1 MAKSET
7 FQKGTEMRRKLMGAA
22 YADKIDQS
30 VYADKVMDGFAEVTR
45 EAIFGTLWTRGV
57 IDLKTRTLITVISD
71 TATARTPELKIHLR
85 MALNQGWT
93 EEELTESILHL
104 VGYVGAPSVR
114 EALLTARDVFAEMRA
129 EG

>member
-1 MAKSET
+1 MMTKSPAFE
-7 FQKGTEMRRKLMGAA
+7 KGTEMRRKLA
-22 YADKIDQS
+22 
-30 VYADKVMDGFAEVTR
+30 GFAEVTR

-71 TATARTPELKIHLR
+71 TATARTPELRLHLR

-114 EALLTARDVFAEMRA
+114 EALLAASEVFAEIRA
-129 EG
+129 EK

>member
-7 FQKGTEMRRKLMGAA
+7 YQKGTEMRRKLMGEA
-22 YADKIDQS
+22 YADKVDQS
-30 VYADKVMDGFAEVTR
+30 VYTDKVMEGFAEVTR

-71 TATARTPELKIHLR
+71 TATARTPELKLHLR

-93 EEELTESILHL
+93 EEELTESMLHL

-114 EALLTARDVFAEMRA
+114 EALLTARDVFAEIRA
-129 EG
+129 EK